1 MPIKNKLFIF
11 FMQRFIMPKFIFQL
25 FFKNKIR
32 CCICKY
38 PRSGI
43 ANKLLVLLRAYNVSK
58 ILSIP
63 IYETNFSQIP
73 LISSFRNNVGKRIYL
88 NNELGKSRNNIT
100 LKQRINCL
108 FGNYFEVI
116 SLKKLK
122 TNKDLFLVKDFPS
135 YPNKYP
141 FSDFELFYEESKVY
155 LRKRIKYPLLKSN
168 ILEVAIHVRRGDFKE
183 ESDQDCFSSNTRTKI
198 SYFLNIIDELNKYFN
213 KNDIKAK
220 FTIYTDQLNLV
231 KNEITQPLQNLYVV
245 CNDPFDDF
253 FKICNSDIIV
263 MSPWSTFS
271 GLAAILGN
279 PNTVIYPEELHYQFT
294 SLPIQFNLIDP
305 NFIASDLKIK

>member
-1 MPIKNKLFIF
+1 MK
-11 FMQRFIMPKFIFQL
+11 
-25 FFKNKIR
+25 

-38 PRSGI
+38 PRAGLG
-43 ANKLLVLLRAYNVSK
+43 NKLLVLLRAFNVSK

-73 LISSFRNNVGKRIYL
+73 LLSSFRNKVGKRIYL
-88 NNELGKSRNNIT
+88 NNKIRKSRNYIT
-100 LKQRINCL
+100 PYQRFKCL
-108 FGNYFEVI
+108 IGNYFEVV
-116 SLKKLK
+116 SLNKLK
-122 TNKDLFLVKDFPS
+122 TKKNLFLVKDFPS

-141 FSDFELFYEESKVY
+141 FSDFKLFYEDAKYY
-155 LRKRIKYPLLKSN
+155 LRKRIELPIIKSN
-168 ILEVAIHVRRGDFKE
+168 VLQVALHIRRGDFKE
-183 ESDQDCFSSNTRTKI
+183 GSCQDRFFSNQRTDI
-198 SYFLNIIDELNKYFN
+198 NYFLKIINDLKIYFVQ
-213 KNDIKAK
+213 NDLEAH

-231 KNEITQPLQNLYVV
+231 INEINLSLHNLSIVS
-245 CNDPFDDF
+245 NDPFDDF

-263 MSPWSTFS
+263 ISPWSTFS

>member
-1 MPIKNKLFIF
+1 MTIKSKLVIL
-11 FMQRFIMPKFIFQL
+11 FMQKFNVSKFIFKL

-43 ANKLLVLLRAYNVSK
+43 GNKLLVLLRAYNVSR

-73 LISSFRNNVGKRIYL
+73 LLSSFRNNVGKRIYI
-88 NNELGKSRNNIT
+88 NNELGKSRNYIT
-100 LKQRINCL
+100 LQQRINCL
-108 FGNYFEVI
+108 IGNYFEVT

-155 LRKRIKYPLLKSN
+155 LRKRIKYPLYKSN
-168 ILEVAIHVRRGDFKE
+168 ILQVAIHVRRGDFKE
-183 ESDQDCFSSNTRTKI
+183 DTDQNYFSSNTRTKI
-198 SYFLNIIDELNKYFN
+198 SYFLNIMDGLKQYFI
-213 KNDIKAK
+213 KNDINAN

-231 KNEITQPLQNLYVV
+231 RNEISQQFHNLSIVS
-245 CNDPFDDF
+245 NDPFDDF

-271 GLAAILGN
+271 GLAAIIGN
-279 PNTVIYPEELHYQFT
+279 PHTVIYPEELHYQFT
-294 SLPIQFNLIDP
+294 NLPVQFNIVDPKLIS
-305 NFIASDLKIK
+305 SDLKI